1 MDLSLKNGKFPTSYQ
16 TNSKMKRTLVSI
28 LIFCNT
34 FGAVAQT
41 NDSSFD
47 EINNRNT
54 GQNEIS
60 LNVLNV
66 IIFGA
71 LEGAYE
77 RILSDNSSLG
87 IEVFAK
93 AFNKNEG
100 EDVDLSEVYS
110 KDFSVTSKFKYFIKE
125 DKRASGFYAEA
136 FGMVSDGINEK
147 EVDRI
152 DPLTGEMRSVEEDR
166 EYTDFALGFGIG
178 GKFVAKQGFLMD
190 VSFGLGR
197 NLFHKDSP
205 DIVILPTAS
214 VGYRF

>member
-1 MDLSLKNGKFPTSYQ
+1 MKKASIFALLLSL
-16 TNSKMKRTLVSI
+16 TLNI
-28 LIFCNT
+28 N
-34 FGAVAQT
+34 AQT
-41 NDSSFD
+41 TGSDFE
-47 EINNRNT
+47 EINNRNF
-54 GQNEIS
+54 GNNEIH

-66 IIFGA
+66 LIFGA
-71 LEGAYE
+71 LDGAYE
-77 RILSDNSSLG
+77 RILNDNSSLG

-93 AFNKNEG
+93 VFNKNEG
-100 EDVDLSEVYS
+100 EDVDLSKVYA
-110 KDFSVTSKFKYFIKE
+110 KDFSVTGKFKYFL
-125 DKRASGFYAEA
+125 DSSKRASGFYAEA
-136 FGMVSDGINEK
+136 FGMVSDGTNEK
-147 EVDRI
+147 EVDKT
-152 DPLTGEMRSVEEDR
+152 DPITGETRTVEEDR